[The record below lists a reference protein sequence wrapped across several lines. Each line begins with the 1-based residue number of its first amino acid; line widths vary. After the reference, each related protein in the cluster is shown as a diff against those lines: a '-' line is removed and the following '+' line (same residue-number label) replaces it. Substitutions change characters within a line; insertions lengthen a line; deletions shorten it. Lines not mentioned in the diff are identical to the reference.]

1 MTNVQKARVAI
12 VVTWLFA
19 EAVWFLAFVRFLVP
33 RATAGLPSLVAFAIV
48 GFGFLSL
55 PFVSILR
62 GINLESR
69 SDKQWLGLVAAP
81 FVCGV
86 AVFLL
91 LSVSKVLTAV
101 VVLVITGGSLGSF
114 FLKRTHPPAT

>member
-1 MTNVQKARVAI
+1 MTNMQKARAVI
-12 VVTWLFA
+12 VVAWLLTEVGA
-19 EAVWFLAFVRFLVP
+19 LLAFVLLPLP
-33 RATAGLPSLVAFAIV
+33 RANVGLPSLVAFAIV
-48 GFGFLSL
+48 GFGFISL
-55 PFVSILR
+55 PFVSFLR
-62 GINLESR
+62 GIDLENR

-114 FLKRTHPPAT
+114 FLKRT

>member
-1 MTNVQKARVAI
+1 MTNMHKARVAI
-12 VVTWLFA
+12 IVAWLLTEVGA
-19 EAVWFLAFVRFLVP
+19 LLAFVLFLMP

-48 GFGFLSL
+48 GFGFIAL
-55 PFVSILR
+55 PFVSVLR

-81 FVCGV
+81 FASGL

-101 VVLVITGGSLGSF
+101 VVLVIMGGSLGSF
-114 FLKRTHPPAT
+114 FLKRT